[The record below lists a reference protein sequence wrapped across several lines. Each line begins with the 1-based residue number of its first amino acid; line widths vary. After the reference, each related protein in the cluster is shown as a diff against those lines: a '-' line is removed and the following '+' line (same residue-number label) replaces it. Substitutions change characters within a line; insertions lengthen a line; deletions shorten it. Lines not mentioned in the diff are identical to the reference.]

1 MKLRE
6 EVSETRRS
14 TENKKTRLDGRAVIH
29 YIIQPLADWTFGKG
43 AAITSEAPAS
53 PPWYPWVCSFFT
65 RYRICIGKKTQTTA
79 HLFLGQETMN
89 PHNTSERGHK
99 NEYILLLL
107 QWISFQGPSSNL
119 PNSIVLSCI
128 TPFCQPC
135 SKSCARFLS
144 VRKKLVL
151 YCPGTHSNCY
161 CWNRPEVS
169 TILGSTQVWKR
180 GSSTSRGF
188 FQNKSVRLKHISK
201 VIRRRKVFT
210 ISNTQRWSLASK
222 HIISF

>member
-14 TENKKTRLDGRAVIH
+14 TENKKTRLDRRAVIH

-53 PPWYPWVCSFFT
+53 PPWYPWVCSFLS
-65 RYRICIGKKTQTTA
+65 RYRICIGKKKTNHSPFISRTRDYESPQHFRKRA
-79 HLFLGQETMN
+79 QKWIHSA
-89 PHNTSERGHK
+89 P
-99 NEYILLLL
+99 L

-151 YCPGTHSNCY
+151 YCPGIHSNCY
-161 CWNRPEVS
+161 CWNRPKVS

-188 FQNKSVRLKHISK
+188 FSK
-201 VIRRRKVFT
+201 
-210 ISNTQRWSLASK
+210 
-222 HIISF
+222 